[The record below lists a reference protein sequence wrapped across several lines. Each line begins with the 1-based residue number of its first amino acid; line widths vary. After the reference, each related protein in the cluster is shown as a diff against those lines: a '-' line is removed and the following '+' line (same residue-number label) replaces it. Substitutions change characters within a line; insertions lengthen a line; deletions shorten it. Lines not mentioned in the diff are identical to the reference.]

1 MKAAPIA
8 KAALLLLVLCR
19 QAAAEDRVFF
29 GNLHSHTS
37 YSDGSGKPAD
47 AYTYARTKGKL
58 DFLLISEHNH
68 ASAENGASADR
79 RDGILIAKD
88 HSLYTGPKA
97 AALIPAAKSATK
109 ANFLALYGQ
118 EFSTISSGNHVNV
131 FDVPKVIDVPNGDFK
146 DLVRWLGENKDS
158 GGQPAIVQLNHPA
171 EYNEADNEE
180 YGRDDFAS
188 ATEWLAQF
196 GGHVSL
202 AELVVGPAMAKPTD
216 TDKTPRV
223 MEKDYLDLLNI
234 GFKVAPTADQDN
246 HYKTWGT
253 SSNARTGVVADALT
267 KEKILA
273 ALRARHAYATE
284 DPTLR
289 IVVRMGGG
297 LAGDVVASPALNSEI
312 PIDISIVDDD
322 EPVADYEVE
331 VYSDKGPGGDV
342 AKVIDTVK
350 IHGNTAT
357 PAKIEDIRFTGTGQ
371 YVFLKIRQLEDEGNG
386 DRAWI
391 APVWFATAGSPTP
404 SPPTIAGAPAA
415 TGKEVASKKSEVY
428 HLSDECIDAK
438 RIKQEN
444 RLMGELAKN
453 GRRLHTGCPRK
464 QE

>member
-1 MKAAPIA
+1 MKVAPIA

-131 FDVPKVIDVPNGDFK
+131 FDVPKVIDAPNGDFK

-289 IVVRMGGG
+289 IVVRMGRWARGRRG
-297 LAGDVVASPALNSEI
+297 RLAGPEL
-312 PIDISIVDDD
+312 
-322 EPVADYEVE
+322 
-331 VYSDKGPGGDV
+331 GD
-342 AKVIDTVK
+342 
-350 IHGNTAT
+350 
-357 PAKIEDIRFTGTGQ
+357 P
-371 YVFLKIRQLEDEGNG
+371 
-386 DRAWI
+386 DR
-391 APVWFATAGSPTP
+391 
-404 SPPTIAGAPAA
+404 
-415 TGKEVASKKSEVY
+415 
-428 HLSDECIDAK
+428 HLDRRRRRA
-438 RIKQEN
+438 
-444 RLMGELAKN
+444 
-453 GRRLHTGCPRK
+453 GRRLRGRGLFGQGPRRRRR
-464 QE
+464 QGHRYCEDSRQHGDASEDRGHPLHGHPRPVRLPQDPAARGLPPERRMHRREAHQAGEQAHG